1 LGTKDLTPKKSFKT
15 YTMNEI
21 EDVNFKLTTEGI
33 HLIRN
38 KFTYHL
44 IEYHEV
50 ESAFLKEGRLAR
62 NWIIVLFFGGISLFL
77 AIFLLFH
84 LVNGVSIDE
93 KTVRF
98 YYMFG
103 QGLIAVFVLVGAGIF
118 SIYSALTIVPIIV
131 VNSNG
136 KIFQIRLLKSQKR
149 KKEILEILNSN
160 GVKV

>member
-1 LGTKDLTPKKSFKT
+1 
-15 YTMNEI
+15 MNEI
-21 EDVNFKLTTEGI
+21 VDVNFKLTSEGI

-62 NWIIVLFFGGISLFL
+62 NWIFVLFFGGISLFL

-93 KTVRF
+93 KPVRF
-98 YYMFG
+98 YNLFG

-118 SIYSALTIVPIIV
+118 SIYSALTIVSIIV
-131 VNSNG
+131 VKTRENVYN
-136 KIFQIRLLKSQKR
+136 IRLLRSQKR
-149 KKEILEILNSN
+149 KKEILEFLNSN